1 MATGP
6 LGSAA
11 NFAVLGAST
20 VTNTGTTNVVGNV
33 GVSPGT
39 AITGFPPGG
48 ITDGALQVSN
58 ALVSQAHADLVTAY
72 GVIAGEAFLPAN
84 NLTNPD
90 LGGLTLTPG
99 VYHFDTAATL
109 TGILTLDAQGDPNAR
124 FDFQI
129 GTTLTTASAS
139 AVHIINGGQ
148 ADNVYFQVGTSAT
161 LGTNSAFQGNILA
174 DQSVTLTTGASLAE
188 GRALALIGAVT
199 MDTNQTSAPEADVS
213 VTNTAP
219 AGPVV
224 AGNTITYTINVSNA
238 GPNDAQTVALS
249 DVIPA
254 NTTFVSDTQT
264 SGPTFTL
271 TQPAVGGTGTI
282 GGTINLLASEASASF
297 TVVVLVSPST
307 SNGTTITNTA
317 DVSSI
322 TNDPDLDNNSQTV
335 ATNVLNAAPSVSG
348 TVFLDLNA
356 TGTIAAGD
364 PGLAG
369 RIVYVDLH
377 GDATLH
383 PDDPQAVTD
392 AAGHFTIAGLVPN
405 LYTFR
410 LKTYAN
416 DDPTRLHGDQI
427 ALNLLN
433 GQDVTTANFGLQPG
447 STVVP
452 RTPTPTPFAG
462 GTTTQGAVI
471 ESMYRTILGR
481 QGDPAG
487 IQLWTDK
494 FQAGE
499 TYSEIATEFLQSSEY
514 RSDVIESY
522 YVTFL
527 GRGAEPAEMAGWLAA
542 FEAGW
547 TETQVSEAFVSSA
560 EYNSLHATDA
570 DFVSSLYANFLG
582 RDATP
587 SEVTSWDA
595 HLGAGMA
602 RSVLAADVIES
613 TEAYLR
619 GIDGDYT
626 AFLARVGEA
635 PGIAVWLTEVQQGT
649 MTLAGVEADFFNTP
663 EFINRATVSA

>member
-1 MATGP
+1 
-6 LGSAA
+6 
-11 NFAVLGAST
+11 
-20 VTNTGTTNVVGNV
+20 
-33 GVSPGT
+33 
-39 AITGFPPGG
+39 
-48 ITDGALQVSN
+48 
-58 ALVSQAHADLVTAY
+58 
-72 GVIAGEAFLPAN
+72 
-84 NLTNPD
+84 
-90 LGGLTLTPG
+90 
-99 VYHFDTAATL
+99 
-109 TGILTLDAQGDPNAR
+109 
-124 FDFQI
+124 
-129 GTTLTTASAS
+129 
-139 AVHIINGGQ
+139 
-148 ADNVYFQVGTSAT
+148 
-161 LGTNSAFQGNILA
+161 
-174 DQSVTLTTGASLAE
+174 
-188 GRALALIGAVT
+188 
-199 MDTNQTSAPEADVS
+199 VS
-213 VTNTAP
+213 VTKTAP
-219 AGPVV
+219 AGPVT
-224 AGNTITYTINVSNA
+224 AGNTITYTINVSNL

-264 SGPTFTL
+264 SGPTFTFNN
-271 TQPAVGGTGTI
+271 PAVGGTGTI
-282 GGTINLLASEASASF
+282 SGTINLLASEASASF
-297 TVVVLVSPST
+297 TVVVLVSPNT
-307 SNGTTITNTA
+307 LNGATITNTA
-317 DVSSI
+317 SVTSI

-405 LYTFR
+405 LYIFR
-410 LKTYAN
+410 LKTYPN

-433 GQDVTTANFGLQPG
+433 GLDVTTANFGLQPG

-452 RTPTPTPFAG
+452 RTPTAIPFAG

-471 ESMYRTILGR
+471 ESMYCTILGR
-481 QGDPAG
+481 QGEPAG

-547 TETQVSEAFVSSA
+547 TETQISEAFVSSA

-587 SEVTSWDA
+587 SEVTNWDA
-595 HLGAGMA
+595 QLGAGMT
-602 RSVLAADVIES
+602 RSVLAADVIQS

-663 EFINRATVSA
+663 EFIGRATVSG